1 MANQVEKFGLR
12 PYRKLDGTPLVGAQN
27 RYTIAS
33 NYGTAIFQGDMVIP
47 VTGGN
52 IERYPG
58 NTSTAVVGV
67 FNGVF
72 YTDPTTQKP
81 TFKNYYPGSVAA
93 SDITAFVVDDPDA
106 VFLID
111 ADAAFTRADLFAN
124 YSVTN
129 ATGAT
134 ITGIS
139 QVQLDVSEVGTDTT
153 FVVQAI
159 DLETASPDGQ
169 AGVNS
174 ASSSSLTSTSQ
185 TALGAFQNPSTLAV
199 NNVIIRA
206 AGFVDAGVGFETSS
220 MNTPPTAL
228 DYLAIISTNDFF
240 LQVEGSNNIGA
251 KSVSCKVYGYRA
263 KADASVYAALVQS
276 EVLSA

>member
-1 MANQVEKFGLR
+1 MANQLEKFGLR

-33 NYGTAIFQGDMVIP
+33 NYATAIFQGDLVIP

-106 VFLID
+106 VFLVD
-111 ADAAFTRADLFAN
+111 ADATFARADLFQN
-124 YSVTN
+124 YSLTAVSGNTK
-129 ATGAT
+129 TGN
-134 ITGIS
+134 S
-139 QVQLDVSEVGTDTT
+139 LQQLDVSESGTNAT

-159 DLETASPDGQ
+159 DISQDPD
-169 AGVNS
+169 NS
-174 ASSSSLTSTSQ
+174 
-185 TALGAFQNPSTLAV
+185 
-199 NNVIIRA
+199 
-206 AGFVDAGVGFETSS
+206 DTSS
-220 MNTPPTAL
+220 ANANIL
-228 DYLAIISTNDFF
+228 VRI
-240 LQVEGSNNIGA
+240 NNHF
-251 KSVSCKVYGYRA
+251 YR
-263 KADASVYAALVQS
+263 SGTGI
-276 EVLSA
+276 